1 MSDEEAVLEANARFY
16 RAFAAR
22 DADAMDALWA
32 RTLPVAC
39 IHPGWSALRGRAR
52 VIASWRG
59 ILGGATVPAIQFSEA
74 SVHLLGEVAFV
85 ICYEHF
91 AIEDAGPT
99 GARLLATNVF
109 AREDGE
115 WRLVHHQ
122 AGPTS
127 QRSDPEPPP
136 KPRGDLN

>member
-1 MSDEEAVLEANARFY
+1 MTDEDAVLEANARFY
-16 RAFAAR
+16 DAFLKR

-52 VIASWRG
+52 VLASWRG
-59 ILGGATVPAIQFSEA
+59 ILGNPEA
-74 SVHLLGEVAFV
+74 PKLRCVGPSVHLLGESAFV
-85 ICYEHF
+85 ICYEE
-91 AIEDAGPT
+91 IDG
-99 GARLLATNVF
+99 GRLLATNVF

-115 WRLVHHQ
+115 WKMVHHQ

-127 QRSDPEPPP
+127 RGEAESEPGPP
-136 KPRGDLN
+136 IDLEKLN

>member
-1 MSDEEAVLEANARFY
+1 MADEDDVLKANARFY
-16 RAFAAR
+16 DAFVRR

-52 VIASWRG
+52 VLASWRG
-59 ILGGATVPAIQFSEA
+59 ILGNPGSPKLRCVGA

-85 ICYEHF
+85 ICYE
-91 AIEDAGPT
+91 EVEG
-99 GARLLATNVF
+99 GRLLATNVY

-115 WRLVHHQ
+115 WKMVHHQ

-127 QRSDPEPPP
+127 RRDEDEEPESERP
-136 KPRGDLN
+136 DLKKLN